1 MSRSNGSVEE
11 SAQHVLPAQLL
22 HDLRS
27 PLGPILGYTELLI
40 EQMQAEGQDQFVP
53 YLEKI
58 RCAVHEM
65 LEVMNAN
72 LKGEL

>member
-1 MSRSNGSVEE
+1 MSRSAGSVDEPV
-11 SAQHVLPAQLL
+11 QHLLPAQLL
-22 HDLRS
+22 HDLRT

-40 EQMQAEGQDQFVP
+40 EQMQAAGQDEFIP

-58 RCAVHEM
+58 RCSANQM
-65 LEVMNAN
+65 LELMNEN